1 MTMMIQW
8 RHPTAVVTA
17 RVSFRVRFDFCLG
30 SRFGLGWLTGSTSQ
44 PQSSGLADSVYLGGS
59 DLGLFSVRHS
69 SVTVHSVQ
77 VRFDKKTGR

>member
-8 RHPTAVVTA
+8 RHPMAVVTA
-17 RVSFRVRFDFCLG
+17 RVSFR
-30 SRFGLGWLTGSTSQ
+30 
-44 PQSSGLADSVYLGGS
+44 SSGSADSVYLGGS